1 LSYTFDVR
9 NNLNAIADADS
20 AGYAATVTSDA
31 NMNITEI
38 DEEYDNGTGVTHVYA
53 YFDVDDLNRVTAHRT
68 KKYNGI
74 AARWEWLKR
83 EHGYDAAGRLVN
95 STLKQWY
102 DGDSEP
108 AGLSLEHIYDRGR
121 LLQNF
126 DGSSTYGDE
135 WRWAG
140 AQQSHNSPLKSPN
153 ADTASQTGY
162 NIANDKSPQRR
173 TYLNPTTQGN
183 QRDLYGQGKP
193 QAKDSSGGGANWNQG
208 VSSEPINVSLASV
221 ESRLFF
227 EGTVSASDMSRA
239 TDTREKGRIGITGS

>member
-1 LSYTFDVR
+1 M
-9 NNLNAIADADS
+9 ADPRVHGR
-20 AGYAATVTSDA
+20 AGKG
-31 NMNITEI
+31 N
-38 DEEYDNGTGVTHVYA
+38 
-53 YFDVDDLNRVTAHRT
+53 
-68 KKYNGI
+68 
-74 AARWEWLKR
+74 
-83 EHGYDAAGRLVN
+83 RLVN

-121 LLQNF
+121 LLQNY

-140 AQQSHNSPLKSPN
+140 AQQSHSSPLKSPN

-173 TYLNPTTQGN
+173 TYLNPSTQGN
-183 QRDLYGQGKP
+183 QRNLYGQGKP

-208 VSSEPINVSLASV
+208 VTSEPVSVNLASV

-227 EGTVSASDMSRA
+227 EGTVTASDMSRA
-239 TDTREKGRIGITGS
+239 TDAREKGRIGITGSAQSYGGSNGRVTSEAIGRDVNPLGRGGGAALVGGMMNEGMLAPSLPGIFIEIN